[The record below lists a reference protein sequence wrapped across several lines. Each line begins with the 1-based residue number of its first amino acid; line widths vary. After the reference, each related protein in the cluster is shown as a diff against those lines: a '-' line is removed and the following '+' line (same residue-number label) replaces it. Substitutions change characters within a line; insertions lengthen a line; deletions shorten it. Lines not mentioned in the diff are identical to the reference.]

1 MASESTEAGARFLHA
16 GGGATIRTP
25 GISAA
30 SIHAERISCAGI
42 MTERIGADVIDT
54 APISAVGISARPIV
68 TIPVIPSTMRAA
80 VYRGVND
87 VRVETVPVPV
97 GEDGASGMGA
107 PLGAGEVLVRID
119 TCGICGTDLKKIHTG
134 SHSAPRIFG
143 HEMAGTIAMV
153 GEGVVGFAIGDRVMA
168 YHHIPCGAC
177 YYCRK
182 QTFAQCETYKK
193 VGCTAGFAPAGGG
206 FAEYIRVM
214 DWIVGKDGKTAGLIK
229 VPDDIPF
236 EQAAFIE
243 PVNTTYKAIELL
255 DLQPDETVLVV
266 GQGPIGILLAALA
279 RRTGAT
285 VLTSDLYPERH
296 AIAAKFGLDHPLD
309 ARGDVV
315 AAAKAATEGRG
326 ADVALVAV
334 GGDALIQTAMDAIR
348 PGGRVM
354 LFASTQH
361 GEAPFDPAAVCMDEK
376 TLMGSYS
383 ASVAINDA
391 VAELVFSGYR
401 DGSFDLTRLISHRF
415 PLEQAVAAIDLASH
429 PQPDSMK
436 IVIQP

>member
-1 MASESTEAGARFLHA
+1 MTEAVGPHALHA
-16 GGGATIRTP
+16 ASNVGT

-30 SIHAERISCAGI
+30 TIGSPSICTGRITHGRIDAARISTDALNTEALSAERMSAHPILAQVAG
-42 MTERIGADVIDT
+42 
-54 APISAVGISARPIV
+54 PIA
-68 TIPVIPSTMRAA
+68 IPKTMRAA
-80 VYRGVND
+80 VYRGIDD
-87 VRVETVPVPV
+87 VRVETVPVPLDA
-97 GEDGASGMGA
+97 DGG
-107 PLGAGEVLVRID
+107 LGAGEVLVLID

-153 GEGVVGFAIGDRVMA
+153 GAGVKGFAVGDRVMA
-168 YHHIPCGAC
+168 YHHIPCGHC

-214 DWIVGKDGKTAGLIK
+214 DWIVATGGLVK

-243 PVNTTYKAIELL
+243 PVNTCYKAVRLL
-255 DLQPDETVLVV
+255 DLKADETVLVI

-279 RRTGAT
+279 KRTGAT

-296 AIAAKFGLDHPLD
+296 AIAATFGLDRPLN
-309 ARGDVV
+309 ALGDVV
-315 AAAKAATEGRG
+315 GAAKAATEGRG

-334 GGDALIQTAMDAIR
+334 GADALIPTAMDAVR

-361 GEAPFDPAAVCMDEK
+361 GEVGFDPAAVCMDEK

-383 ASVAINDA
+383 ASVTINDE
-391 VAELVFSGYR
+391 VAELVFAGYR
-401 DGSFDLTRLISHRF
+401 DGTFDLTRLISHRF
-415 PLEQAVAAIDLASH
+415 GLEDAVAAIDLASH
-429 PQPDSMK
+429 PQAGSMK